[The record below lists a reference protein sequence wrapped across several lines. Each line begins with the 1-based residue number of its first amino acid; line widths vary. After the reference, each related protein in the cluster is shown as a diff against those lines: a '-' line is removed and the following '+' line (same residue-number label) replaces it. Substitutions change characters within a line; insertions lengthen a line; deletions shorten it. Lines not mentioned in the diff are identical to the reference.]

1 MKIIIAGAGAVGTHL
16 AKLLSRDHQ
25 DCVLIDEEESR
36 LEGLDTEFDIMT
48 LLGSPT
54 SIKTLK
60 EAGIANTDL
69 FVGVTPDESR
79 NMNSCIIAHAL
90 GAKKTVARIDNYEYL
105 APTLEPFFHKLGID
119 SLIYPEVLAAIDIAN
134 GLKMSWVRQRWD
146 VHGGALVMLGVKLRD
161 TSEILNRPLKE
172 LCGPDDPYHV
182 VAIKRHDD
190 TIIPSGN
197 GELHTNDLVYFMTT
211 KEYIPYIR
219 KITGKEYYADVKN
232 VIIMGG
238 GKTTVRAALAAPD
251 YMNIKIIE
259 EDAQRCERLNTLLND
274 VNAMIIHGDAR
285 NVSLLTEEGIDNT
298 QAFVAL
304 TDNTETN
311 ILACLT
317 AKKMGVRKTIAMV
330 ENLDY
335 VSMAEGLD
343 IGTIINKKTIA
354 ASHIY
359 QMMLDADASNLRSLM
374 MADSDVVEFVAAQ
387 GSPVTKKPVK
397 NLGLPFGVT
406 IGGLVRH
413 EQGILVNGNSQIE
426 AGDSVMV
433 FCHEQELKK
442 VEKFFKART
451 LW

>member
-1 MKIIIAGAGAVGTHL
+1 M
-16 AKLLSRDHQ
+16 
-25 DCVLIDEEESR
+25 LIDEEESR

-197 GELHTNDLVYFMTT
+197 DELHTNDLVYFMTT